1 MDGWFSLWMQMMKL
15 GMESQMI
22 ILHRLSRLQAGGPMA
37 QREAARM
44 VSEKTIAAAAE
55 TFAVSLALASGKSP
69 LSALESTL
77 SQESGRQSPA
87 PRPALQKTC
96 AVTEIPVIADWH
108 GKT

>member
-69 LSALESTL
+69 LSALESTVKSYRKKVAANRRRL
-77 SQESGRQSPA
+77 GRRSRKHA
-87 PRPALQKTC
+87 R
-96 AVTEIPVIADWH
+96 
-108 GKT
+108 

>member
-69 LSALESTL
+69 LSALESTVKSYRKKVAANRRRL
-77 SQESGRQSPA
+77 GRRSGKHAR
-87 PRPALQKTC
+87 
-96 AVTEIPVIADWH
+96 
-108 GKT
+108 

>member
-22 ILHRLSRLQAGGPMA
+22 ILHRLSRLQAGGPRA

-69 LSALESTL
+69 LSALESTVKSYRKKVAANRRRL
-77 SQESGRQSPA
+77 GRRSRKHA
-87 PRPALQKTC
+87 R
-96 AVTEIPVIADWH
+96 
-108 GKT
+108 